1 MTDFIKL
8 LGVIWLLM
16 LLVEWRS
23 TVMDKTL
30 YYITKSVGILLFLYG
45 LLNFFTISLS
55 TFNILNFNLDGY
67 ATFWRLVFWEPF
79 WMIGGLFYFYSVK
92 KVEDKSRYINLS
104 SIDST

>member
-45 LLNFFTISLS
+45 LINFATISLS
-55 TFNILNFNLDGY
+55 AFNILDFNMDG
-67 ATFWRLVFWEPF
+67 
-79 WMIGGLFYFYSVK
+79 
-92 KVEDKSRYINLS
+92 
-104 SIDST
+104 

>member
-45 LLNFFTISLS
+45 LINFATISLS
-55 TFNILNFNLDGY
+55 AFNILGFNMDGY
-67 ATFWRLVFWEPF
+67 ATFCRPAFWKKYFTES
-79 WMIGGLFYFYSVK
+79 GSGQGLK
-92 KVEDKSRYINLS
+92 CCLAHGRPL
-104 SIDST
+104 